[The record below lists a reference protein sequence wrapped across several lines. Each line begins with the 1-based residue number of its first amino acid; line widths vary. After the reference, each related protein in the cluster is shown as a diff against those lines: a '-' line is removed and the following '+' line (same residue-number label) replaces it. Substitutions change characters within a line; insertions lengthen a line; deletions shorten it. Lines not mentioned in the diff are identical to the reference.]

1 MKEKQSFLFY
11 KDWADIIKDFPDDVQ
26 LELLQAIIQYA
37 FYGIETDLQQS
48 TKIAFRFIKPQID
61 RDTAKYIETV
71 RKNTENGKKGGAP
84 IGNNNAVK
92 QRKITETTQRLIK
105 QPKQADND
113 NDNDNEIEEES
124 KIPTT
129 TKIPFK
135 DVLIEMDTN
144 EKWKLETIKQFNLK
158 GDTEKIQLKNLGDSM
173 EEFFKY
179 QKNYNRIEMKT
190 AKDGYK
196 HYINWLQKKR
206 NRMKWT
212 NMPKIS

>member
-11 KDWADIIKDFPDDVQ
+11 KDWADVIKDFPDDVQ

-92 QRKITETTQRLIK
+92 QPKKTETTQRLIK

-113 NDNDNEIEEES
+113 NDIDNDKDNESEIDIKELSPDSLNKDLNDVFRIISNDNEWKKDIINYHKLKGE
-124 KIPTT
+124 
-129 TKIPFK
+129 IPFK
-135 DVLIEMDTN
+135 SYLKIFYDKLKSEGVNFKSVTDTKKHFSSWLKIE
-144 EKWKLETIKQFNLK
+144 LA
-158 GDTEKIQLKNLGDSM
+158 
-173 EEFFKY
+173 
-179 QKNYNRIEMKT
+179 KT
-190 AKDGYK
+190 
-196 HYINWLQKKR
+196 R
-206 NRMKWT
+206 T
-212 NMPKIS
+212 